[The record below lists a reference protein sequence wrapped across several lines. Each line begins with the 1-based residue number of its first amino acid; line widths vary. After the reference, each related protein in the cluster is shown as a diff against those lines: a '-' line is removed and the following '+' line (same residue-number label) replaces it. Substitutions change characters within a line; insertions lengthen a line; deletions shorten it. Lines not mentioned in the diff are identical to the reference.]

1 MTPPVTGASL
11 APTALCVTAVEAVTP
26 LGFDAEQS
34 CAAVRAGV
42 NRFAEHPF
50 HVCLTADPENPVGE
64 PLIASLL
71 SELDPELSGGERLLA
86 LAVPACKTL
95 LAKSGIMR
103 ADLAKGGLLLSLPE
117 AAPGAAVNDAPDLLA
132 DLCKRLGITPFKV
145 MKACRLGHTGMA
157 SSLEEASRLLSAG
170 EIEFCLVAGL
180 ESHHDP
186 ERLDR
191 LDVTWRIKSER
202 NADGYTPGEA
212 SVVVLLET
220 AAKAA
225 ARKAKPLGI
234 LTAFGFGKEERS
246 FASELLSTGEGLSK
260 ALEPALPHP
269 LQAKPGQA
277 NSGADKTGGKNP
289 IWVLC
294 DLNGESYRAAEW
306 GIVLTR
312 LGDRLDPVVLTH
324 PADCLGDLG
333 AASGG
338 MLIAYALHAF
348 QRGYAPS
355 KEALIW
361 NASDEGSRSAMV
373 LTCLDGVDGPAKHR

>member
-1 MTPPVTGASL
+1 MSAPVTAASL

-50 HVCLTADPENPVGE
+50 HVCRTADLEKPVGE

-71 SELDPELSGGERLLA
+71 SELDPELSGRERLLA
-86 LAVPACKTL
+86 LAVPTCKAL
-95 LAKSGIMR
+95 LAKSGIKR

-117 AAPGAAVNDAPDLLA
+117 AAYGPDAKEITAFIA
-132 DLCKRLGITPFKV
+132 DLCKRLGFAPFKV
-145 MKACRLGHTGMA
+145 MKACRLGHTGMT
-157 SSLEEASRLLSAG
+157 SSLQEASKLLASG
-170 EIEFCLVAGL
+170 ETEFCLVVGL

-191 LDVTWRIKSER
+191 LDETWRIKSER

-212 SVVVLLET
+212 AVALLLET

-225 ARKAKPLGI
+225 ARKAKPLGM
-234 LTAFGFGKEERS
+234 LSAFGFGKEARP

-260 ALEPALPHP
+260 ALEPALSPP
-269 LQAKPGQA
+269 LKAKPG
-277 NSGADKTGGKNP
+277 ADKSAENSR
-289 IWVLC
+289 WVLC

-312 LGDRLDPVVLTH
+312 LGDKLGRVVLTH
-324 PADCLGDLG
+324 PADCLGDVG

-348 QRGYAPS
+348 QRGYAPAGD
-355 KEALIW
+355 ALIW
-361 NASDEGSRSAMV
+361 NASDDGARSALVISAM
-373 LTCLDGVDGPAKHR
+373 AKP

>member
-1 MTPPVTGASL
+1 MTAPVTAASL
-11 APTALCVTAVEAVTP
+11 SPTALCVTAVEAMTP

-71 SELDPELSGGERLLA
+71 SELDPELLGRERLLA
-86 LAVPACKTL
+86 LAVPTCKAL
-95 LAKSGIMR
+95 LAQSGIKR
-103 ADLAKGGLLLSLPE
+103 ADLARGGLLLSLPE
-117 AAPGAAVNDAPDLLA
+117 AAPGPAANDAPDLPA
-132 DLCKRLGITPFKV
+132 DLCKRLGIPAFKV

-157 SSLEEASRLLSAG
+157 SSVHEASKLLAAG
-170 EIEFCLVAGL
+170 EIEFCLVVGL
-180 ESHHDP
+180 ETHHDP

-191 LDVTWRIKSER
+191 LDETWRIKSER

-212 SVVVLLET
+212 AVALLLET

-234 LTAFGFGKEERS
+234 LTAFGFGKEGRP

-260 ALEPALPHP
+260 ALEPALSHP
-269 LQAKPGQA
+269 FMAKTASA
-277 NSGADKTGGKNP
+277 NPAAISR
-289 IWVLC
+289 WVLC

-312 LGDRLDPVVLTH
+312 LGDKLEPVVLTH
-324 PADCLGDLG
+324 PADCLGDVG

-348 QRGYAPS
+348 HRGYAPAGD
-355 KEALIW
+355 ALIW
-361 NASDEGSRSAMV
+361 NASDNGARSALVVSAM
-373 LTCLDGVDGPAKHR
+373 AKP